1 MNITDLVIRPATIQ
15 DLPAILALYRGLD
28 AAYGSDLDEG
38 GVDDLELWQQ
48 VTADPRQQ
56 VLVGEQGGEIAGS
69 ITLII
74 VPNLGHRGKPW
85 AAVENVVVLE
95 RRGGQGVGTALM
107 SEVSRIARSHSC
119 YKIVLTSNL
128 ARRQA
133 HRFYHSLGWQQTHAG
148 FSLSLTEDGK
158 KGSGDEPEPTVEN
171 RDL

>member
-15 DLPAILALYRGLD
+15 DLPAILALYCGLD
-28 AAYGSDLDEG
+28 AAYGRDLDED

-48 VTADPRQQ
+48 VIADTRQQ
-56 VLVGEQGGEIAGS
+56 VLVAEQGGEIAGS

-95 RRGGQGVGTALM
+95 RRRGQGVGTALM
-107 SEVSRIARSHSC
+107 SEAGRIARRRGC
-119 YKIVLTSNL
+119 YKIVLTTNL

-133 HRFYHSLGWQQTHAG
+133 HGFYRSLGWQQTHAG
-148 FSLSLTEDGK
+148 FSLHLTR
-158 KGSGDEPEPTVEN
+158 STPY
-171 RDL
+171 